1 MKNYIKENKNRI
13 IILVCTFLFQ
23 TLVYSITKLFQGE
36 PIHLNNSIDNI
47 IPFIPAFVIFYVL
60 WYLLLFLIPL
70 LILKYNKK
78 VFDRYIVTCLVYAI
92 FEGIIFIFFPT
103 TMTREPIIVDSISTW
118 IINIIYKVD
127 TPVNLFPSAHCA
139 LAILFIIST
148 IDVKELK
155 KEYKTLIIIT
165 SILIMLSTVFIK
177 QHVIVDVLGAFLI
190 VPMYYIIRR
199 KKINIEESGIYA
211 KIFCRKERRK

>member
-1 MKNYIKENKNRI
+1 MKKYIKENKNRI

-23 TLVYSITKLFQGE
+23 TSVYSITKLFQGT
-36 PIHLNNSIDNI
+36 PMHLNNYFDNM

-78 VFDRYIVTCLVYAI
+78 VFDRYIVTCLIYAL
-92 FEGIIFIFFPT
+92 FEGIIFILLPT
-103 TMTREPIIVDSISTW
+103 TMTREPLVVDSISTW

-148 IDVKELK
+148 LDVKE
-155 KEYKTLIIIT
+155 
-165 SILIMLSTVFIK
+165 
-177 QHVIVDVLGAFLI
+177 
-190 VPMYYIIRR
+190 
-199 KKINIEESGIYA
+199 
-211 KIFCRKERRK
+211 

>member
-1 MKNYIKENKNRI
+1 MKKYIKENKNRI
-13 IILVCTFLFQ
+13 IILIFSFLFQ
-23 TLVYSITKLFQGE
+23 TSVYSITKLFQGT
-36 PIHLNNSIDNI
+36 PMHLNNYFDNM

-78 VFDRYIVTCLVYAI
+78 VFDRYIVTCLIYAL
-92 FEGIIFIFFPT
+92 FEGIIFILLPT
-103 TMTREPIIVDSISTW
+103 TMTREPLVVDSISTW

-148 IDVKELK
+148 LD
-155 KEYKTLIIIT
+155 
-165 SILIMLSTVFIK
+165 
-177 QHVIVDVLGAFLI
+177 
-190 VPMYYIIRR
+190 
-199 KKINIEESGIYA
+199 
-211 KIFCRKERRK
+211 

>member
-1 MKNYIKENKNRI
+1 MKKYIKENKNRI
-13 IILVCTFLFQ
+13 IILIFSFLFQ
-23 TLVYSITKLFQGE
+23 TSVYSITKLFQGT
-36 PIHLNNSIDNI
+36 PMHLNNYFDNM

-78 VFDRYIVTCLVYAI
+78 VFDRYIVTCLIYTL
-92 FEGIIFIFFPT
+92 FEGIIFILLPT
-103 TMTREPIIVDSISTW
+103 TMTREPLVVDSISTW

-148 IDVKELK
+148 LDVKEIK
-155 KEYKTLIIIT
+155 KEYKILITIT
-165 SILIMLSTVFIK
+165 SVLIK
-177 QHVIVDVLGAFLI
+177 QHVIVDVLGAFII
-190 VPMYYIIRR
+190 VPMYYIIRK
-199 KKINIEESGIYA
+199 KKINLEESGIYA
-211 KIFCRKERRK
+211 KIFCQKKRTK